1 MEAATWSPDCE
12 GCLPCRSPT
21 ALRLGGGIAVQFAL
35 NHPDRVRRLVLISP
49 ALMAWD
55 WSAAWKTLWRQ
66 ITAQA
71 RAGRMDEARALWLVH
86 PLFETMRRSA
96 AAPIL
101 AQSIARYSGA
111 QWVANHE
118 TACLPDVDRLPNL
131 RAPTLLLTGAHD
143 LPDYRLIADLI
154 AGSAGNVTRTDFPDG
169 GHLLTLEAPEACS
182 AAIIRFLGAA

>member
-1 MEAATWSPDCE
+1 MPLPD
-12 GCLPCRSPT
+12 ST
-21 ALRLGGGIAVQFAL
+21 AMGGGIAVQFAL

-49 ALMAWD
+49 ALMARD

-154 AGSAGNVTRTDFPDG
+154 AGSAGNVTRTDFSDG

-182 AAIIRFLGAA
+182 ATIIRFLGAA